1 MFPVILRNLAH
12 DIAWALL
19 ALSASLVILAPSAS
33 SLSGDFEFMRGAGI
47 VLVITILPSVAVW
60 SLCWFAD
67 LNPRAPRALYYQ
79 AVATSLIVA
88 TLYVVDRSS
97 GMLGGEIRFV
107 VLGLGVFAG
116 LKSAEFLF
124 AKYRRVIPGV
134 LKRVL
139 VVGDGPLAEKMEE
152 FMHANRDSYVMLGRV
167 SCSSSLFTPATQ
179 GERHEAASDR
189 IGRLLRLAENFG
201 ADKVV
206 VALAERRGFFPVE
219 ELLTCKMAGIEVV
232 DAPSFYESAMHKLLI
247 ENISPSWFIFSH
259 GFKVNWMLRLCKRTF
274 DLSAASV
281 GLICLSPLV
290 PLIALAIRLDSPGPT
305 LFRQVRVGRGDKPFV
320 LMKFRTMRE
329 DAEAGT
335 GAVWSQVNDP
345 RITKVGNFLRRSRLD
360 EIPQLLNILK
370 GDMSLVGP
378 RPERPEFVSEL
389 KERIPYYSERHY
401 VKPGL
406 TGWAQVLYQYGS
418 TVEDAIEK
426 LRYDMY
432 YIKNISIILDLYIVL
447 KTFKVVLLG
456 KGR

>member
-1 MFPVILRNLAH
+1 MSPIIFRNLAH
-12 DIAWALL
+12 DIVWALL
-19 ALSASLVILAPSAS
+19 ALSASLAILAPSVA
-33 SLSGDFEFMRGAGI
+33 SLSGDFEFVRGASS
-47 VLVITILPSVAVW
+47 VLAITLLPSVGVW
-60 SLCWFAD
+60 SVFWFTGRK
-67 LNPRAPRALYYQ
+67 PKAPRALYYQ
-79 AVATSLIVA
+79 AVATSLTMVM
-88 TLYVVDRSS
+88 LYVVDRSS
-97 GMLGGEIRFV
+97 GVLGSEIRLV

-139 VVGDGPLAEKMEE
+139 IVGDGPLAVQMEE
-152 FMHANRDSYVMLGRV
+152 FMHANRESYVMLGRV
-167 SCSSSLFTPATQ
+167 SCTSTVFPPADEEA
-179 GERHEAASDR
+179 GHETAPGR
-189 IGRLLRLAENFG
+189 IGRLLRLAQNFG

-219 ELLTCKMAGIEVV
+219 ELLNCKMAGIEVV
-232 DAPSFYESAMHKLLI
+232 DAPSFYESATHKLLI

-259 GFKVNWMLRLCKRTF
+259 GFKVNWVLRLCKRIF

-281 GLICLSPLV
+281 GLICFMPFV
-290 PLIALAIRLDSPGPT
+290 PFIALAIKLDSPGPM
-305 LFRQVRVGRGDKPFV
+305 LFRQVRVGRGDRPFV

-335 GAVWSQVNDP
+335 GAVWSQVDDP

-360 EIPQLLNILK
+360 EIPQLINILK

-389 KERIPYYSERHY
+389 KEVIPYYSERHY

-406 TGWAQVLYQYGS
+406 TGWAQVLYPYGS

-432 YIKNISIILDLYIVL
+432 YIKNISIILDLYIVI

>member
-1 MFPVILRNLAH
+1 MTPLILRNLAH
-12 DIAWALL
+12 DIVWALL
-19 ALSASLVILAPSAS
+19 ALSASLAIMAPSVA
-33 SLSGDFEFMRGAGI
+33 SLSGSFEYVRGAGS
-47 VLVITILPSVAVW
+47 VLVLTILPSVVVW
-60 SLCWFAD
+60 SAFWFRGFK
-67 LNPRAPRALYYQ
+67 PRAFKALYYQ
-79 AVATSLIVA
+79 AVVTWLSMA

-97 GMLGGEIRFV
+97 GVLGSEIRLV

-139 VVGDGPLAEKMEE
+139 IVGDGPLAEQMEE
-152 FMHANRDSYVMLGRV
+152 FMHANRESYVMLGRV
-167 SCSSSLFTPATQ
+167 SC
-179 GERHEAASDR
+179 ASTVFSPPEGGGGYETAQSR
-189 IGRLLRLAENFG
+189 IGRLLRLAQNFG

-219 ELLTCKMAGIEVV
+219 ELLNCKMAGIEVV

-247 ENISPSWFIFSH
+247 ENISPSWFIFSQ
-259 GFKVNWMLRLCKRTF
+259 GFKVNWLLRLCKRVV
-274 DLSAASV
+274 DLSAATA
-281 GLICLSPLV
+281 GLICLVPLV
-290 PLIALAIRLDSPGPT
+290 PLIALAIKLDSPGPT
-305 LFRQVRVGRGDKPFV
+305 LFRQVRVGRGDRPFV

-335 GAVWSQVNDP
+335 GAVWSQVDDP

-360 EIPQLLNILK
+360 EIPQLLNILR

-389 KERIPYYSERHY
+389 KKKIPYYSERHY

-406 TGWAQVLYQYGS
+406 TGWAQVLYPYGS
-418 TVEDAIEK
+418 TVDDAIEK

-432 YIKNISIILDLYIVL
+432 YIKNISIILDIYIII
-447 KTFKVVLLG
+447 KTFKVVILG

>member
-1 MFPVILRNLAH
+1 MGPVILRNLAH
-12 DIAWALL
+12 DIVWALL
-19 ALSASLVILAPSAS
+19 ALSASLAILAPSVS
-33 SLSGDFEFMRGAGI
+33 SLSGDFEFARGAGS
-47 VLVITILPSVAVW
+47 VLLITILPSLAVW
-60 SLCWFAD
+60 LAFWR
-67 LNPRAPRALYYQ
+67 LGRKPRAPKALYYQ
-79 AVATSLIVA
+79 AVATLLSMA
-88 TLYVVDRSS
+88 TLYVVDKSS
-97 GMLGGEIRFV
+97 GVLGSEIRLV

-139 VVGDGPLAEKMEE
+139 IVGDGPLADQMEE
-152 FMHANRDSYVMLGRV
+152 YMRLNRESYVMLGRV
-167 SCSSSLFTPATQ
+167 SCSSAVFPRGSEEDGP
-179 GERHEAASDR
+179 EAAGGG
-189 IGRLLRLAENFG
+189 IGRLLRLAQNFG

-206 VALAERRGFFPVE
+206 VALAERRGYFPVE
-219 ELLTCKMAGIEVV
+219 ELLSCKMAGIEVV
-232 DAPSFYESAMHKLLI
+232 DAPSFYESATHKLLI

-259 GFKVNWMLRLCKRTF
+259 GFKVNWMLRLGKRAF
-274 DLSAASV
+274 DLVAATA
-281 GLICLSPLV
+281 GLVCLMPVV
-290 PLIALAIRLDSPGPT
+290 PFIALAIRRDSPGPI
-305 LFRQVRVGRGDKPFV
+305 LFRQVRVGRGDRPFM

-335 GAVWSQVNDP
+335 GAVWSQVDDP
-345 RITKVGNFLRRSRLD
+345 RITRVGNVLRRTRLD

-378 RPERPEFVSEL
+378 RPERPEFVREL
-389 KERIPYYSERHY
+389 KKRIPYYSERHY

-406 TGWAQVLYQYGS
+406 TGWAQVLYPYGS

-447 KTFKVVLLG
+447 KTFKVVILG